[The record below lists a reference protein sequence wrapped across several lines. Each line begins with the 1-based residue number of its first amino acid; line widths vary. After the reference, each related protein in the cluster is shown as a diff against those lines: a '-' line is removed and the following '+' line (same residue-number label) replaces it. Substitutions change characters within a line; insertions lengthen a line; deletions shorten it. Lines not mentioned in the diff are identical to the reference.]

1 MSIDMKE
8 FIKAEMGSF
17 QDPDRDDF
25 EMALEMSVDAQYCNL
40 LRVLAEA
47 RDGSLHHDRTGVGTI
62 RRTGNA
68 MFIRSVLANF
78 PILESKF
85 VSIKTVLHELLWFLK
100 GNPNIQY
107 LKENGVTIWDE
118 WADEDGNL
126 GPIYPKQWRAWPDTK
141 LLFGGDHDFPERYKA
156 LIERG
161 YVCRGSYEAG
171 ETGYDEYVMH
181 KEIDQVQNIVDT
193 LINNPDSRRMVCS
206 AWNVGDLPFMNL
218 HPCHFAWQLVVS
230 AATAEDKELSGTDHD
245 LTLSLVLYQ
254 RSADHAVGVP
264 FNLGCYSLILNM
276 FAKVHKYNVGSLTAN
291 FGDCHVYTDQIPLV
305 EQQVKQWKAERSRPD
320 WIPPKFEIDVD
331 GITSIIELAE
341 QPERV
346 KLVEYSTTQPNVPYP
361 VAV

>member
-1 MSIDMKE
+1 MQNIREVFHDMHINTKLALTID
-8 FIKAEMGSF
+8 
-17 QDPDRDDF
+17 D
-25 EMALEMSVDAQYCNL
+25 QYIEL
-40 LRVLAEA
+40 LKLLAEQPA
-47 RDGSLHHDRTGVGTI
+47 TVDRTGVG
-62 RRTGNA
+62 RHKLAGCSLQVDYVGQLAPVLLSKKVNA
-68 MFIRSVLANF
+68 DAFIK
-78 PILESKF
+78 E
-85 VSIKTVLHELLWFLK
+85 TLWFLRGETNVNQLGAK
-100 GNPNIQY
+100 F
-107 LKENGVTIWDE
+107 WDS
-118 WADEDGNL
+118 WANEDGSL
-126 GPIYPKQWRAWPDTK
+126 GPIYGKQWRNWTDTK
-141 LLFGGDHDFPERYKA
+141 LLFTGDPDAEAQYRK
-156 LIERG
+156 LIELGYSRRG
-161 YVCRGSYEAG
+161 MYEAG
-171 ETGYDEYVMH
+171 ETGYDEIVFTKQY
-181 KEIDQVQNIVDT
+181 DQILEVEKDLRNRT
-193 LINNPDSRRMVCS
+193 CSSRNVVS

-291 FGDCHVYTDQIPLV
+291 FGDCHVYTDQIPLIK
-305 EQQVKQWKAERSRPD
+305 QQVKQWKAELSRPN